1 MLKCRVPA
9 VIIAVAI
16 GGIGLSAC
24 GTSASSSS
32 AAITAPTSSAAAVP
46 TSSLTDTPSSSPSP
60 TASKSPSATAKA
72 SHSASAKATSS
83 AHSTSGSTT
92 ASCSHSTASGDHS
105 FNIPPVPGENL
116 VCGWGAYTKIG
127 TSRVKVTMCA
137 QQTGAAFSVGTQALL
152 YSSSGSSKDLGAVI
166 LTGPGEPTCVS
177 QTFILYT
184 AHLKVHAFIG
194 GSKGTISKTGPTLTL
209 Y

>member
-9 VIIAVAI
+9 VIIAVAL

-32 AAITAPTSSAAAVP
+32 AAVTAPTSSAAAVP

-60 TASKSPSATAKA
+60 TASKTASASATATHK
-72 SHSASAKATSS
+72 ASAKATSS
-83 AHSTSGSTT
+83 AHSTSGSST
-92 ASCSHSTASGDHS
+92 ASCSHSAASGDHT
-105 FNIPPVPGENL
+105 FNIPPVSGSSL
-116 VCGWGAYTKIG
+116 VCGWGAYSKIG
-127 TSRVKVTMCA
+127 SSRVKLTICA
-137 QQTGAAFSVGTQALL
+137 KQMGAAFSVGTQGLV

-184 AHLKVHAFIG
+184 AHLKVHSFIG
-194 GSKGTISKTGPTLTL
+194 GTNGTIAKTGPTLTV